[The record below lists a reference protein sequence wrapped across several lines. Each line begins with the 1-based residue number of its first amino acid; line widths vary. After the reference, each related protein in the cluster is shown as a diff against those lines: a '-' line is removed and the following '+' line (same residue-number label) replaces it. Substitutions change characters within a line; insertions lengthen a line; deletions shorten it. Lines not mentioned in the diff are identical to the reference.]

1 MHPIPVVDWPDWI
14 RIDGIRKSRA
24 NANHSNGLSYSQC
37 IPGGPHVK
45 RHRTDHS
52 NRSHRLVSIVLAP
65 IISVGRK
72 RCLHCIPILL
82 TIALYCL
89 LQLNAVSAATRPL
102 SSAQPATV
110 ERIVRRAVERAIE
123 QTVERIES
131 NKSVDSLS
139 LPQTAKSSNKS
150 NSIRNSL
157 RNSLRNSS
165 SSHLKDQF
173 LRTIR
178 SVKLTGHRL
187 KHRRSSTTPNK
198 GYPGKPH
205 STQTNNWSVLGDQ
218 DAEYALKMLESSD
231 HLTSAILHFIEI
243 TYKYAE
249 NNLPSLQQQNE
260 PNGTL
265 DGKRFANKYWNTGS
279 CVQVRL
285 DSLRGLLKPNSFA
298 KYERQAQTA
307 KRTASLL
314 TTLLSERLEV
324 TSDRNYYAKNQLFN
338 HHNDTNI
345 VLTKAFFWSLLKV
358 NLQSDSNLFANG
370 IVFRPDLN
378 QFPIKLFS
386 TIQSN
391 QEDNQEASSNSS
403 TNKPFS
409 PYIFRQ
415 KPNSFKA
422 KLSKTGPANDSR
434 PTNQTAYNYVNLSG
448 IGQWSQRIVPNPN
461 LKLSVADLQGLMEEK
476 AANLNQLKHSLYNK
490 KQPEPN
496 TYSYSSDFYTTY
508 ADKYLNSSQP
518 FNYHELA
525 KSHYL
530 NNSSDSGYWTV
541 PYSDC
546 MVTGSWLLSFSV
558 PFFGLSKST
567 NQIEFK

>member
-1 MHPIPVVDWPDWI
+1 MHPIPVFDWPDWI
-14 RIDGIRKSRA
+14 RYIAIHHR
-24 NANHSNGLSYSQC
+24 NANSSNESISLKRCDSHCMRRYTAGHSNDFRAHL
-37 IPGGPHVK
+37 
-45 RHRTDHS
+45 D
-52 NRSHRLVSIVLAP
+52 RLVSIVLAP
-65 IISVGRK
+65 IILVGSRK

-82 TIALYCL
+82 TIALNCF
-89 LQLNAVSAATRPL
+89 LQLNAVAAAAATPR
-102 SSAQPATV
+102 AFAAIA
-110 ERIVRRAVERAIE
+110 ER
-123 QTVERIES
+123 TES
-131 NKSVDSLS
+131 NKSIDSLS
-139 LPQTAKSSNKS
+139 LTQQSGSKS
-150 NSIRNSL
+150 NSIRNSS
-157 RNSLRNSS
+157 NAS

-178 SVKLTGHRL
+178 SVKLTTGHRL
-187 KHRRSSTTPNK
+187 KHRRSSAGGPTNK
-198 GYPGKPH
+198 GYQPAGKPH
-205 STQTNNWSVLGDQ
+205 STPTNNWSVLGDQ
-218 DAEYALKMLESSD
+218 DAEYALKMLENE

-249 NNLPSLQQQNE
+249 NNLPALQAQNE

-265 DGKRFANKYWNTGS
+265 DGKRFANKYYNSGS

-285 DSLRGLLKPNSFA
+285 DSLRSLLKPASFA
-298 KYERQAQTA
+298 KYEKQAQTA

-314 TTLLSERLEV
+314 TTLLSERLEI
-324 TSDRNYYAKNQLFN
+324 TSDRSYLAKSHYFGHN
-338 HHNDTNI
+338 NDTSNI
-345 VLTKAFFWSLLKV
+345 VLHKAFFWSLLKV
-358 NLQSDSNLFANG
+358 NLQSDPKLFANG

-386 TIQSN
+386 TIQSSK
-391 QEDNQEASSNSS
+391 EDNQEDEASNNSS

-409 PYIFRQ
+409 PYIFRK
-415 KPNSFKA
+415 KPTGFQAN
-422 KLSKTGPANDSR
+422 LSADSSTSTANGSR
-434 PTNQTAYNYVNLSG
+434 PASNRTTLYNYVNLSG

-496 TYSYSSDFYTTY
+496 TYSYSSDWYTAY

-530 NNSSDSGYWTV
+530 NNSADQGYWTV

-546 MVTGSWLLSFSV
+546 MVTGAWLLSYSV
-558 PFFGLSKST
+558 PFFGLAKST